1 MFKKGGVEQGLLVL
15 VLVLVLVGGFCLRR
29 VGSVLFKKGGVEQ
42 GLLVDPGAL
51 TKCCRGTR

>member
-15 VLVLVLVGGFCLRR
+15 VLVDGFCLRR